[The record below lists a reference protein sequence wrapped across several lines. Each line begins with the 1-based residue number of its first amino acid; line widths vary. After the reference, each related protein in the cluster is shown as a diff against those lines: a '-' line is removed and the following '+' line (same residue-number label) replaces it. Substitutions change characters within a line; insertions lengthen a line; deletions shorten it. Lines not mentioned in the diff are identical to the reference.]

1 MSVLG
6 TDGALAALVAAGA
19 GRVEEHAPLGARTT
33 YRVGGRARVLVRLAS
48 RADLDELGPLLLATG
63 LAIVVV
69 GNGSNLLVQD
79 GEHEIAALHLEG
91 DFAQLAWRDE
101 ADSVVVTAGAGL
113 DLPVAARRLA
123 RAGVAGFEWA
133 VGVPGT
139 VGGAVA
145 MNAGG
150 HGSDL
155 AACLVDAD
163 VWRAGV
169 VATWPA
175 ERLALGY
182 RSSAIEPGDVVLAAR
197 LTLRH
202 GDPAESEAAVREVVR
217 WRRAHQPGGANAG
230 SVFRNPPGDHAAR
243 LIEAAGC
250 KGLRRGSA
258 HVSEKHANFIQ
269 ADEDGRADDVY
280 ELINLVR
287 ERVRESSG
295 VTLVAENRFVGY
307 GVTP

>member
-1 MSVLG
+1 VSSR
-6 TDGALAALVAAGA
+6 DAGALATLVEVGG
-19 GRVEEHAPLGARTT
+19 GRVEEHAPLGERTT
-33 YRVGGRARVLVRLAS
+33 YRVGGSARVFVRLES
-48 RADLDELGPLLLATG
+48 RGDLAELGPLITATG
-63 LAIVVV
+63 LALVVV

-79 GEHEIAALHLEG
+79 GEHEIVALHLSG
-91 DFAQLAWRDE
+91 QFAELAWRDE
-101 ADSVVVTAGAGL
+101 DAAVVATAGAGL

-155 AACLVDAD
+155 AACLVEAE

-169 VATWPA
+169 ASTWSS

-182 RSSAIEPGDVVLAAR
+182 RTSAIRSGDVVLAAT
-197 LTLRH
+197 LALRH
-202 GDPAESEAAVREVVR
+202 GDPEASEAMVREVVR
-217 WRRAHQPGGANAG
+217 WRREHQPGGANAG

-250 KGLRRGSA
+250 KGLRVGSA
-258 HVSEKHANFIQ
+258 QVSEKHANFIQ
-269 ADEDGRADDVY
+269 ADPGGSADDVY
-280 ELINLVR
+280 ALMTLVR
-287 ERVRESSG
+287 ERVLASSG
-295 VTLVAENRFVGY
+295 VTLLAENHLVGF